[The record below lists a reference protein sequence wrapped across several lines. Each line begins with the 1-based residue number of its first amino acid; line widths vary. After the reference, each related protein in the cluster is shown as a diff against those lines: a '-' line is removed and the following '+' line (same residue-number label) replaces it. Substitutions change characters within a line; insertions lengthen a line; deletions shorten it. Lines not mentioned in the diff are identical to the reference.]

1 MGRIVLGMGSS
12 HSPQLSTPAN
22 LWLNHGEGDKNIP
35 MLLDNAGDHKS
46 FEELLEAA
54 PSNIAEQLEA
64 EVLERRHDA
73 NQQGIERLSEA
84 LVDSRLDV
92 LVIVG
97 DDQEEMYKNDNRPA
111 IAIFWGDTFTNGPVN
126 ITPEMSESR
135 RSSAWGWREPEGEK
149 SYPVASDLALHMI
162 EHLRDSDFDI
172 AHINRIPDNESQMGH
187 AFAFVCR
194 RIMQANVVPIIPVM
208 VNTYYPPN
216 QPTLG
221 RCYALGKEIRAAIDS
236 WPQDI
241 RVGVIGSG
249 GLSHFVVDEEIDG
262 IVMKALREGD
272 SDTLV
277 SLPRERL
284 NSGTSEIRNW
294 ITMAGA
300 TEGLSHQWSDYV
312 PGYRT
317 LAGTGCAMG
326 FGIWS

>member
-1 MGRIVLGMGSS
+1 MGRIVLGMGTS
-12 HSPQLSTPAN
+12 HSPQLSTPAE

-35 MLLDNAGDHKS
+35 MLLDNAGNQRS
-46 FEELLEAA
+46 FEELLESA
-54 PSNIAEQLEA
+54 PSDIAEQLEA
-64 EVLERRHDA
+64 EVLERRHKA
-73 NQQGIERLSEA
+73 NQHGIDRLSRA
-84 LVDSRLDV
+84 LVEADVDV

-111 IAIFWGDTFTNGPVN
+111 ISIFWGETFTNGAVK

-135 RSSAWGWREPEGEK
+135 KSSAWGWREPEGEK
-149 SYPVASDLALHMI
+149 SYPIASELALHMI
-162 EHLRDSDFDI
+162 EHLRESDFDI
-172 AHINRIPDNESQMGH
+172 AHISRVPDHHPQMGH
-187 AFAFVCR
+187 AYAFVCR
-194 RIMQANVVPIIPVM
+194 RIMQANVVPMIPVM

-221 RCYALGKEIRAAIDS
+221 RCYALGQEIRSAIDS
-236 WPQDI
+236 WPEEI
-241 RVGVIGSG
+241 RVGVIASG

-272 SDTLV
+272 SDALV

-300 TEGLSHQWSDYV
+300 TESLSHQWSDYV

>member
-12 HSPQLSTPAN
+12 HSPRLSTPAN

-35 MLLDNAGDHKS
+35 TLLDDAGDHKS

-73 NQQGIERLSEA
+73 NQKGIERLSRA
-84 LVDSRLDV
+84 LVDARLDV

-126 ITPEMSESR
+126 ITPDMSESR

-172 AHINRIPDNESQMGH
+172 AHINRIPDHHSQMGQ

-221 RCYALGKEIRAAIDS
+221 RCYALDKEIRAAIDS

-241 RVGVIGSG
+241 RVGIIASG

-277 SLPRERL
+277 SLPRERR
-284 NSGTSEIRNW
+284 NSGTSEIR
-294 ITMAGA
+294 
-300 TEGLSHQWSDYV
+300 D
-312 PGYRT
+312 
-317 LAGTGCAMG
+317 
-326 FGIWS
+326 

>member
-12 HSPQLSTPAN
+12 HSPQLSTPAE
-22 LWLNHGEGDKNIP
+22 LWLNHGEGDTRNP
-35 MLLDNAGDHKS
+35 GLLDNSGAHRT
-46 FEELLEAA
+46 FEELLEMA
-54 PSNIAEQLEA
+54 PPTMSQELTPEKIQQ
-64 EVLERRHDA
+64 RHDV
-73 NQQGIERLSEA
+73 NQKSIARLAETLA
-84 LVDSRLDV
+84 DAALDV
-92 LVIVG
+92 LIIIG

-111 IAIFWGDTFTNGPVN
+111 IAIYWGDTFTNGPVN

-135 RSSAWGWREPEGEK
+135 RSSAWGWREPDGEK

-172 AHINRIPDNESQMGH
+172 AHINRIPDHHSQMGH

-236 WPQDI
+236 WPEDI
-241 RVGVIGSG
+241 RVGVIASG

-277 SLPRERL
+277 SLPREHL